1 MQDEHRASP
10 APDDEQN
17 PAPNGDDADGAAAAE
32 ESLDPID
39 RLTGIIAKLE
49 VEKQQ
54 LRDQTLRAMAEAE
67 NTRRRVERERG
78 DAVKYAAIPVLRD
91 VVRAADNLA
100 RALAA
105 VPAEAAE
112 GNEQL
117 KTLRD
122 GVELTERELLAALQ
136 RHHVE
141 KLEPLGEPLDPNL
154 HEAMFEIPTAE
165 QAPGTVVQL
174 LEAGWK
180 QHDRLIRPARVGVA
194 KAP

>member
-1 MQDEHRASP
+1 MQDEQQP
-10 APDDEQN
+10 AP
-17 PAPNGDDADGAAAAE
+17 APENDPAAE
-32 ESLDPID
+32 AEGDPID
-39 RLTGIIAKLE
+39 RLTKIIADLE
-49 VEKQQ
+49 AEKQQ
-54 LRDQTLRAMAEAE
+54 LREQALRAMAEAE
-67 NTRRRVERERG
+67 NTRRRVERERA

-122 GVELTERELLAALQ
+122 GVALTERELLAALQ
-136 RHHVE
+136 RHHVQ
-141 KLEPLGEPLDPNL
+141 KIEPLGQPLDPNL
-154 HEAMFEIPTAE
+154 HEAMFEVPTNE
-165 QAPGTVVQL
+165 QPPGTVVQL

-180 QHDRLIRPARVGVA
+180 QYDRLIRPARVGVA
-194 KAP
+194 KAV